1 MRPRRRA
8 RLRDKGLDLG
18 AAAEGR
24 LEGSWLSSEHSAL
37 SVPPARPRYP
47 TPPPPP
53 PSQKP
58 REQGAEFRGSS
69 RPLGGRGG
77 PGTRPREGA
86 PSARPSRP
94 DRRAPAPAAPQPRRG
109 VRSGRQCAARP
120 GAANTRA
127 LAPRR
132 RRRGRRCPGGAPQ
145 WLGPGRQVRGV
156 AGRGE
161 GGSAAAPGG
170 GGGGLSCFRATR
182 EH

>member
-18 AAAEGR
+18 AAAAEGR

-86 PSARPSRP
+86 PFRAPLPPGPPRSRP
-94 DRRAPAPAAPQPRRG
+94 RSPAAPPRRPE
-109 VRSGRQCAARP
+109 RSS
-120 GAANTRA
+120 
-127 LAPRR
+127 
-132 RRRGRRCPGGAPQ
+132 
-145 WLGPGRQVRGV
+145 VRG
-156 AGRGE
+156 A
-161 GGSAAAPGG
+161 SGG
-170 GGGGLSCFRATR
+170 GEHPSPGPAPPPSGETVPRGSPAVARAGPAGER
-182 EH
+182 GCWRG